1 MNVPLVG
8 GGMAR
13 FSGKLRADQIKTLAR
28 GSKTLLDISN
38 DFREHPG
45 NMKIY
50 SFIEQNSTPPST
62 GKVRWVVCF
71 SLLSLSFTVTHL
83 SYKRWISMVKVL

>member
-13 FSGKLRADQIKTLAR
+13 FSGKFRADQIKTLAR

-62 GKVRWVVCF
+62 GKVRWGGF
-71 SLLSLSFTVTHL
+71 SLLSLSFTMTHL
-83 SYKRWISMVKVL
+83 SHKRWISMVKVL